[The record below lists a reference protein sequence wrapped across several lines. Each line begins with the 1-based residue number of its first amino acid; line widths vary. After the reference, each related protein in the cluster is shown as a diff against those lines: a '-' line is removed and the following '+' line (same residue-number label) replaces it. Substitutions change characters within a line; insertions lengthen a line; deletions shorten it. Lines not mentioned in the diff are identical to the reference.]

1 MGSSDLVVPFRGE
14 RYRAGDRLG
23 RLIAPPYDVIAPA
36 ERARLAA
43 SDEHNIVHVMLPEA
57 PPGWSGGDR
66 YEWAASQLA
75 AWRRAGVLVREAEPA
90 LYVMAQGARLGVFAA
105 LRAEGY
111 EPRRVRPHEHTHAG
125 PKADRL
131 SLLRATATN
140 VESIFV
146 LAPDADGALM
156 GALTAVS
163 QTPPDATAEL
173 GGVGIRLWVVGGGAA
188 LSRFPL
194 PPSPLYIADGH
205 HRYETASTY
214 AAETPEAD
222 RLLAFIASARDPG
235 LVVLPTHRVIFGAE
249 RASGDLLAAWAH
261 HFQVERLRPG
271 IGPVEH
277 LAALRAAQA
286 GGRPACV
293 VALPDGGDVVLVL
306 KPDAPLDEV
315 PGLPKSPAVRALDV
329 AVIEELV
336 VKPLLRL
343 GAATPTL
350 NYTADPRSAL
360 DAVHRGAA
368 ASAVLLNPTRV
379 EQVFAVADAGEFMPP
394 KSTYFVPKVPSGVVL
409 RPLG

>member
-173 GGVGIRLWVVGGGAA
+173 GGVGIRLWVVGGGRP
-188 LSRFPL
+188 LPVSRFP
-194 PPSPLYIADGH
+194 PPPFTSPTATIAMRRPRRTPPRPRRPIACSPSSRRRGIP
-205 HRYETASTY
+205 ASWCC
-214 AAETPEAD
+214 
-222 RLLAFIASARDPG
+222 RRIA
-235 LVVLPTHRVIFGAE
+235 
-249 RASGDLLAAWAH
+249 
-261 HFQVERLRPG
+261 
-271 IGPVEH
+271 
-277 LAALRAAQA
+277 
-286 GGRPACV
+286 
-293 VALPDGGDVVLVL
+293 
-306 KPDAPLDEV
+306 
-315 PGLPKSPAVRALDV
+315 
-329 AVIEELV
+329 
-336 VKPLLRL
+336 
-343 GAATPTL
+343 
-350 NYTADPRSAL
+350 
-360 DAVHRGAA
+360 
-368 ASAVLLNPTRV
+368 
-379 EQVFAVADAGEFMPP
+379 
-394 KSTYFVPKVPSGVVL
+394 
-409 RPLG
+409 